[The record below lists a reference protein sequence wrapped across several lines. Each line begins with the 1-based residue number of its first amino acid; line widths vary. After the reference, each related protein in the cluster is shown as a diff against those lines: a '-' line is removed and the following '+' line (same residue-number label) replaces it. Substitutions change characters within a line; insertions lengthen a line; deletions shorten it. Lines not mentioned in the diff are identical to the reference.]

1 MTESEEYKVVVC
13 LDIEKL
19 EKTVSEYIRCG
30 YKPVGGIVINKGYI
44 AQAVYKEQKND

>member
-1 MTESEEYKVVVC
+1 MSKSEEYQVVVC
-13 LDIEKL
+13 YTVKEL

-44 AQAVYKEQKND
+44 AQAVYKEA